1 MKIILASASPRR
13 AQLLSQAGLPFVALP
28 ADVDESRLSG
38 ELAAATALRLA
49 EAKARAAVLQLAAPR
64 RRVREQTPE
73 DTREE
78 PIVIGADTI
87 VELDGDAL
95 GKPGSAEAARAML
108 RRLSGRSH
116 RVITGVAVIGMRGG
130 HSKCA
135 AETTEVHFAA
145 LSTEEIKWYVET
157 GEPLDKA
164 GGYAIQGLGCRF
176 VERIEGCYFNVVG
189 LPLRRVYRMLQ
200 ESGWRP
206 DP

>member
-64 RRVREQTPE
+64 RRVQ
-73 DTREE
+73 EE
-78 PIVIGADTI
+78 TQEEEIVIGADTI

>member
-1 MKIILASASPRR
+1 M
-13 AQLLSQAGLPFVALP
+13 ALP
-28 ADVDESRLSG
+28 ADVDESRLPG
-38 ELAAATALRLA
+38 ETAAATALRLA
-49 EAKARAAVLQLAAPR
+49 EAKARAAVLQLAARR
-64 RRVREQTPE
+64 RRVREQTQE
-73 DTREE
+73 DTHEE
-78 PIVIGADTI
+78 THEDTHEETQEEQIVIGADTI

-116 RVITGVAVIGMRGG
+116 RVITGVAVIGMRDG
-130 HSKCA
+130 HSKCE

-145 LSTEEIKWYVET
+145 LSAEEIKWYVET

-164 GGYAIQGLGCRF
+164 GGYGIQGLGCRF

-200 ESGWRP
+200 ELGWRP

>member
-13 AQLLSQAGLPFVALP
+13 AQLLSQAGLSFVARP

-38 ELAAATALRLA
+38 EPASVMALRLA
-49 EAKARAAVLQLAAPR
+49 EAKARATMLQLAAPSR
-64 RRVREQTPE
+64 QVQQGAQ
-73 DTREE
+73 EE
-78 PIVIGADTI
+78 TIVIGADTI

-95 GKPGSAEAARAML
+95 GKPASAEAARAML
-108 RRLSGRSH
+108 RRLSGKSH
-116 RVITGVAVIGMRGG
+116 RVITGVAAIGMSEGR
-130 HSKCA
+130 SRCEV
-135 AETTEVHFAA
+135 ETTEVHFAP
-145 LSTEEIKWYVET
+145 LSAEEINWYVAT

-164 GGYAIQGLGCRF
+164 GGYAIQGLGSRF

-200 ESGWRP
+200 ELGWRP

>member
-28 ADVDESRLSG
+28 ADVDESRLPG

-64 RRVREQTPE
+64 RRVQ
-73 DTREE
+73 EE
-78 PIVIGADTI
+78 TQEEEIVIGADTI

-135 AETTEVHFAA
+135 AETTEVNFAA